1 MAKNIFSTNY
11 TLGILGG
18 GQLGKM
24 MLYTTRKFDIRTKVL
39 DPSPDAPA
47 QFGANEF
54 QVGSLQDY
62 HTVMAFA
69 ADCDTICIEIEAVN
83 VKALRDLRA
92 QGKKVHPNPDS
103 LELIQDKTKQ
113 KQFYADHNIPTSR
126 FEMVSGK
133 AEFEA
138 ARERWP
144 IPFVWKAATG
154 GYDGF
159 GVVVCRS
166 EEDVQH
172 IPDAPGMLEAF
183 VDFELEVSV
192 IVARNESGE
201 VKTFPVADQE
211 FHPTANQV
219 EYVLCPTVLDET
231 MQQKANDIAIRTAEA
246 YDICGLLAVELF
258 VTADGEIL
266 VNEVA
271 PRPHNSGHHTI
282 EACYTSQFEQHVRAV
297 LDLPLGSTEL
307 KAAGVMANLVGAEGY
322 SGDVVYQGY
331 DELLGEPGVN
341 IHIYGKAQTRP
352 FRKMGHVTVVAKDRD
367 EARKRAEWAK
377 NSILV
382 KGKKS

>member
-1 MAKNIFSTNY
+1 MAKNIFSTDY
-11 TLGILGG
+11 KLGILGG

-47 QFGANEF
+47 KFAANEF

-62 HTVMAFA
+62 DTVMAFG
-69 ADCDTICIEIEAVN
+69 ADCDTVCIEIEAVN
-83 VKALRDLRA
+83 IQALRDLRA

-126 FEMVSGK
+126 FEIVSGK
-133 AEFEA
+133 AEFDA
-138 ARERWP
+138 ARDRWP

-172 IPDAPGMLEAF
+172 IPNAPGMLEAY
-183 VDFELEVSV
+183 VGFELEVSV

-219 EYVLCPTVLDET
+219 EYVLCPTVLDEA
-231 MQQKANDIAIRTAEA
+231 MQQKANDIAVRTAEA

-271 PRPHNSGHHTI
+271 PRPHNSAHYSI
-282 EACYTSQFEQHVRAV
+282 EGCINSQFDQHINSI
-297 LDLPLGSTEL
+297 LNLPLGCS
-307 KAAGVMANLVGAEGY
+307 KSNVYAIMANLVGDNGY
-322 SGDVVYQGY
+322 HGEVLY
-331 DELLGEPGVN
+331 DGVEDAMKIDN
-341 IHIYGKAQTRP
+341 VKVHIYGKKQTKP
-352 FRKMGHVTVVAKDRD
+352 NRKMGHITVLDTNLIEGLKKAQT
-367 EARKRAEWAK
+367 
-377 NSILV
+377 V
-382 KGKKS
+382 KKLIQIKSK

>member
-62 HTVMAFA
+62 DTVMAFP

-83 VKALRDLRA
+83 VQALRDLRT

-307 KAAGVMANLVGAEGY
+307 KVAGVMANLVGAEGY

-382 KGKKS
+382 KSK

>member
-1 MAKNIFSTNY
+1 MATDIFSTDY
-11 TLGILGG
+11 KLGILGG

-39 DPSPDAPA
+39 DPSPEAPA
-47 QFGANEF
+47 QYGANEF

-62 HTVMAFA
+62 DTVMAFA
-69 ADCDTICIEIEAVN
+69 ADCDTVCIEIEAVN
-83 VKALRDLRA
+83 VQALRDLRA

-138 ARERWP
+138 ARDRWP

-219 EYVLCPTVLDET
+219 EYVLCPSVLTQE
-231 MQQKANDIAIRTAEA
+231 MQRKAEEIAIRTAEA

-307 KAAGVMANLVGAEGY
+307 KTAGVMANLVGAEGY
-322 SGDVVYQGY
+322 SGDVLYQGY

-382 KGKKS
+382 KSK

>member
-11 TLGILGG
+11 ILGILGG

-62 HTVMAFA
+62 DTVMAFA
-69 ADCDTICIEIEAVN
+69 ADCDTACIEIEAVN
-83 VKALRDLRA
+83 VQALRDLRA

-307 KAAGVMANLVGAEGY
+307 KVAGVMANLVGAEGY

-382 KGKKS
+382 KSK

>member
-62 HTVMAFA
+62 DTVMAFA
-69 ADCDTICIEIEAVN
+69 ADCDTVCIEIEAVN

-138 ARERWP
+138 ARDRWP

-172 IPDAPGMLEAF
+172 IPDA
-183 VDFELEVSV
+183 S
-192 IVARNESGE
+192 
-201 VKTFPVADQE
+201 
-211 FHPTANQV
+211 
-219 EYVLCPTVLDET
+219 
-231 MQQKANDIAIRTAEA
+231 
-246 YDICGLLAVELF
+246 
-258 VTADGEIL
+258 
-266 VNEVA
+266 
-271 PRPHNSGHHTI
+271 
-282 EACYTSQFEQHVRAV
+282 ACS
-297 LDLPLGSTEL
+297 
-307 KAAGVMANLVGAEGY
+307 
-322 SGDVVYQGY
+322 
-331 DELLGEPGVN
+331 
-341 IHIYGKAQTRP
+341 
-352 FRKMGHVTVVAKDRD
+352 
-367 EARKRAEWAK
+367 KRLWTL
-377 NSILV
+377 N
-382 KGKKS
+382 

>member
-1 MAKNIFSTNY
+1 MAKNIFSTDY
-11 TLGILGG
+11 KLGILGG

-39 DPSPDAPA
+39 DPSPNAPA

-62 HTVMAFA
+62 DTVMAFA
-69 ADCDTICIEIEAVN
+69 ADCDTVCIEIEAVN
-83 VKALRDLRA
+83 VQALRDLRA

-113 KQFYADHNIPTSR
+113 KQFYADQNIPTSR

-172 IPDAPGMLEAF
+172 ISDAPGMLEAF

-246 YDICGLLAVELF
+246 YEICGLLAVELF

-382 KGKKS
+382 KSK

>member
-1 MAKNIFSTNY
+1 MAKNIFSTDY
-11 TLGILGG
+11 KLGILGG

-47 QFGANEF
+47 KFAANEF

-62 HTVMAFA
+62 DTVMAFA
-69 ADCDTICIEIEAVN
+69 ADCDTVCIEIEAVN
-83 VKALRDLRA
+83 VQALRDLRA
-92 QGKKVHPNPDS
+92 QGKKVHPNPDC

-126 FEMVSGK
+126 FEIVSGK
-133 AEFEA
+133 AEFDA
-138 ARERWP
+138 ARDRWP

-172 IPDAPGMLEAF
+172 IPNAPGMLEAF
-183 VDFELEVSV
+183 VNFELEVSV

-219 EYVLCPTVLDET
+219 EYVLCPTVLDEA
-231 MQQKANDIAIRTAEA
+231 MQQKAYDIAVRTAEA

-352 FRKMGHVTVVAKDRD
+352 FRKMGHVTVVEKDRD

-382 KGKKS
+382 KSK

>member
-1 MAKNIFSTNY
+1 MAKNIFSTDY
-11 TLGILGG
+11 KLGILGG

-47 QFGANEF
+47 KFAANEF
-54 QVGSLQDY
+54 QLGSLQDY
-62 HTVMAFA
+62 DTVMAFA
-69 ADCDTICIEIEAVN
+69 ADCDTVCIEIEAVN
-83 VKALRDLRA
+83 VQALRDLRA

-138 ARERWP
+138 ARDRWP

-172 IPDAPGMLEAF
+172 IPNAPGMLEAF
-183 VDFELEVSV
+183 VGFELEVSV

-219 EYVLCPTVLDET
+219 EYVLCPTVLDEA
-231 MQQKANDIAIRTAEA
+231 MQQKAYDIAVRTAEA

-341 IHIYGKAQTRP
+341 IHIYGKAKTRP

-382 KGKKS
+382 KSK

>member
-1 MAKNIFSTNY
+1 MAKDIFSTDY
-11 TLGILGG
+11 KLGILGG

-24 MLYTTRKFDIRTKVL
+24 MLYSTRKFDIRTKVL
-39 DPSPDAPA
+39 DPSPEAPA
-47 QFGANEF
+47 QYGANEF

-62 HTVMAFA
+62 NTVMAFA
-69 ADCDTICIEIEAVN
+69 ADCDTVCIEIEAVN
-83 VKALRDLRA
+83 VQALRDLRA

-138 ARERWP
+138 ARDRWP

-166 EEDVQH
+166 EEDVQN

-183 VDFELEVSV
+183 VDFDLEVSV

-219 EYVLCPTVLDET
+219 EYVLCPTVLDEA
-231 MQQKANDIAIRTAEA
+231 MQQKANDIAIRTVKA

-258 VTADGEIL
+258 VTKEGDIL

-352 FRKMGHVTVVAKDRD
+352 FRKMGHVTGVAKDRD
-367 EARKRAEWAK
+367 DARRRAEWAK

-382 KGKKS
+382 KSK

>member
-1 MAKNIFSTNY
+1 MAKNIFSTDY
-11 TLGILGG
+11 KLGILGG

-24 MLYTTRKFDIRTKVL
+24 MLYTTRKFDICTKVL

-47 QFGANEF
+47 KFAANEF

-62 HTVMAFA
+62 DTVMAFG
-69 ADCDTICIEIEAVN
+69 ADCDTVCIEIEAVN
-83 VKALRDLRA
+83 IQALRDLRA

-126 FEMVSGK
+126 FEIVSGK
-133 AEFEA
+133 AEFDA
-138 ARERWP
+138 ARDRWP

-172 IPDAPGMLEAF
+172 IPNAPGMLEAY
-183 VDFELEVSV
+183 VGFELEVSV

-219 EYVLCPTVLDET
+219 EYVLCPTVLDEA
-231 MQQKANDIAIRTAEA
+231 MQQKAYDIAVRTAEA

-341 IHIYGKAQTRP
+341 IHIYGKAKTRP

-382 KGKKS
+382 KSK

>member
-1 MAKNIFSTNY
+1 MAKNIFSTDY

-39 DPSPDAPA
+39 DPSVDAPA

-62 HTVMAFA
+62 DTVMAFA

-83 VKALRDLRA
+83 VQALRDLRS

-103 LELIQDKTKQ
+103 LELIQDKTRQ

-126 FEMVSGK
+126 FEMIDSKRG
-133 AEFEA
+133 FEA
-138 ARERWP
+138 ARDRWP

-159 GVVVCRS
+159 GVVVCRT
-166 EEDVQH
+166 ENDVQN
-172 IPDAPGMLEAF
+172 IPDVPGMLEAF
-183 VDFELEVSV
+183 VDFDLEVSV

-201 VKTFPVADQE
+201 IKTFPVADQE

-219 EYVLCPTVLDET
+219 EYVLCPTVLSKDMKE
-231 MQQKANDIAIRTAEA
+231 KAEEIAVRTAEA

-258 VTADGEIL
+258 VTAEGEIL

-297 LDLPLGSTEL
+297 LNLPLGSTEL
-307 KAAGVMANLVGAEGY
+307 KAAGVMANLVGADGY
-322 SGDVVYQGY
+322 SGNVMYQGY
-331 DELLGEPGVN
+331 DELLAEPGVN

-352 FRKMGHVTVVAKDRD
+352 FRKMGHVTVVAKDRA

-382 KGKKS
+382 KSK

>member
-1 MAKNIFSTNY
+1 MAKDIFSTNY
-11 TLGILGG
+11 KLGILGG

-47 QFGANEF
+47 KHAANEF

-62 HTVMAFA
+62 DTVIAFA

-83 VKALRDLRA
+83 VQALRDLRA
-92 QGKKVHPNPDS
+92 QGKRVHPNPDS
-103 LELIQDKTKQ
+103 LALIQDKTKQ

-126 FEMVSGK
+126 FEMVSDK

-138 ARERWP
+138 ARKRWP

-166 EEDVQH
+166 EDDVKN

-192 IVARNESGE
+192 IVARNESGS

-219 EYVLCPTVLDET
+219 EYVLCPSILSEE
-231 MQQKANDIAIRTAEA
+231 MQNKAEEIAIRTADA

-258 VTADGEIL
+258 VTVYGEIL

-282 EACYTSQFEQHVRAV
+282 EACYTSQFEQYVRAV

-307 KAAGVMANLVGAEGY
+307 KAAGVMANLVGSEGY
-322 SGDVVYQGY
+322 NGDVVYQGY
-331 DELLGEPGVN
+331 DELLEEPGVN

-352 FRKMGHVTVVAKDRD
+352 FRKMGHVTVVAKNRD

-382 KGKKS
+382 KSK

>member
-1 MAKNIFSTNY
+1 MAKNIFSTDY

-39 DPSPDAPA
+39 DPSVDAPA

-62 HTVMAFA
+62 DTVMAFA

-83 VKALRDLRA
+83 VQALRDLRS

-103 LELIQDKTKQ
+103 LELIQDKTRQ

-126 FEMVSGK
+126 FEMIDSKRG
-133 AEFEA
+133 FEA
-138 ARERWP
+138 ARDRWP

-159 GVVVCRS
+159 GVVVCRT
-166 EEDVQH
+166 ENDVQN
-172 IPDAPGMLEAF
+172 IPDVPGMLEAF
-183 VDFELEVSV
+183 VDFDLEVSV

-201 VKTFPVADQE
+201 IKTFPVADQE

-219 EYVLCPTVLDET
+219 EYVLCPTVLSKDMKE
-231 MQQKANDIAIRTAEA
+231 KAEEIAVRTAEA

-258 VTADGEIL
+258 VTAEGEIL
-266 VNEVA
+266 FNEVA
-271 PRPHNSGHHTI
+271 PRPHNSGNHTI

-297 LDLPLGSTEL
+297 LNLPLGSTEL
-307 KAAGVMANLVGAEGY
+307 KAAGVMANLVGADGY
-322 SGDVVYQGY
+322 SGNVMYQGY
-331 DELLGEPGVN
+331 DELLAEPGVN

-352 FRKMGHVTVVAKDRD
+352 FRKMGHVTVVAKDRA

-382 KGKKS
+382 KSK

>member
-1 MAKNIFSTNY
+1 MAKDIFSTDY
-11 TLGILGG
+11 KLGILGG

-24 MLYTTRKFDIRTKVL
+24 MLYSTRKFDIRTKVL
-39 DPSPDAPA
+39 DPSPEAPA
-47 QFGANEF
+47 QYGANEF

-62 HTVMAFA
+62 NTVMAFA
-69 ADCDTICIEIEAVN
+69 ADCDTVCIEIEAVN
-83 VKALRDLRA
+83 VQALRDLRA

-138 ARERWP
+138 ARDRWP

-166 EEDVQH
+166 EEDVQN

-183 VDFELEVSV
+183 VDFDLEVSV

-219 EYVLCPTVLDET
+219 EYVLSPTVLDEA

-258 VTADGEIL
+258 VTKEGDIL

-322 SGDVVYQGY
+322 SGDVVYHGY

-367 EARKRAEWAK
+367 DARKRAEWAK

-382 KGKKS
+382 KSK

>member
-1 MAKNIFSTNY
+1 MAKDIFSTDY
-11 TLGILGG
+11 KLGILGG

-24 MLYTTRKFDIRTKVL
+24 MLYSTRKFDIRTKVL
-39 DPSPDAPA
+39 DSSPEAPA
-47 QFGANEF
+47 QYGANEF

-62 HTVMAFA
+62 DTVMAFA
-69 ADCDTICIEIEAVN
+69 ADCDTVCIEIEAVN
-83 VKALRDLRA
+83 VQALRDLRA

-138 ARERWP
+138 ARDRWP

-382 KGKKS
+382 KSK

>member
-83 VKALRDLRA
+83 VQALRDLRA

-133 AEFEA
+133 AEFEG

-382 KGKKS
+382 KSK